1 MDDTARRMGGTV
13 SAGDPATVW
22 DGAVL
27 DSRKVAG
34 GELFFA
40 LPGERTDG
48 HRFVGAAFEAG
59 AAAAVVERD
68 VPLDGLAGRGCLI
81 RVADTYEGLHAL
93 TRSLRSEAPETL
105 VAVTG
110 SAGKT
115 TTKELLAAMCA
126 RRFRTARNPGNLNNL
141 FGFPVSFLSI
151 PEGTEVMV
159 AELGMSVAGEMA
171 AVSRLARP
179 DGAVLTNVRPAHLEN
194 FPDVAA
200 IAEAKAEVF
209 QGLAGDGAG
218 RPFVVANGTD
228 PEVVRVTRRWQAETG
243 GRVVWFGLA
252 EAALPEGPA
261 LDVRARDLAARSAEP
276 GAQAG
281 ATGSH
286 PASAG
291 ASEAPGPAAAGAP
304 AVFGTR
310 FVLELGDE
318 ALEAELPL
326 HGGYNVENALAAAAA
341 ARELG
346 VGAEDVRRAL
356 GVARPEGHRGA
367 VHPLEGGGLLVDD
380 AYNSNPDALAR
391 ALRGAAELPGTAG
404 GRRLAILGDMLE
416 LGPGSP
422 RFHREAGARAA
433 RLGFTPVA
441 GVGELARELVA
452 GAREAGAEA
461 EWLPDAG
468 AAADWAA
475 RRVRPGDLVLV
486 KGSRGVGLERVAEEL
501 LEARGAR
508 EEVP

>member
-1 MDDTARRMGGTV
+1 MT
-13 SAGDPATVW
+13 AGDPATVW

-27 DSRKVAG
+27 DSRKIAG

-48 HRFVGAAFEAG
+48 HRFVGAALEAG
-59 AAAAVVERD
+59 AAAAVVERE

-81 RVADTYEGLHAL
+81 RVGDTYEGLHAL

-115 TTKELLAAMCA
+115 TTKELLAALCA

-159 AELGMSVAGEMA
+159 AELGMSVAGEMG

-209 QGLAGDGAG
+209 QGLAGDGAD

-252 EAALPEGPA
+252 EAARPDAPE
-261 LDVRARDLAARSAEP
+261 LDVRARDLAPRSGSGIP
-276 GAQAG
+276 G
-281 ATGSH
+281 
-286 PASAG
+286 
-291 ASEAPGPAAAGAP
+291 SEEGPAR
-304 AVFGTR
+304 FGTR

-326 HGGYNVENALAAAAA
+326 HGRYNVENALAAVAA

-346 VGAEDVRRAL
+346 VGAGDVRPAL
-356 GVARPEGHRGA
+356 AAARPEGHRGM
-367 VHPLEGGGLLVDD
+367 VHSLEGDGLLVDD

-391 ALRGAAELPGTAG
+391 ALQGAAELPGAAG

-416 LGPGSP
+416 LGSGGP

-433 RLGFTPVA
+433 RLGFAPVA
-441 GVGELARELVA
+441 GVGEHSRELVA

-461 EWLPDAG
+461 EWLPDAAAG
-468 AAADWAA
+468 AEWAVRA
-475 RRVRPGDLVLV
+475 VRPGDLVLV
-486 KGSRGVGLERVAEEL
+486 KGSRGVGLERVVQEL
-501 LEARGAR
+501 LEARGAHR